1 MVTEILAQITGG
13 NFCAGIY
20 LVDDR
25 VTEAAPIV
33 ARMKGWTRD
42 RVRQYCSEKG
52 WRTRRDLFYDSW
64 RVISEQSLHKKK
76 ARLFRTGNILA
87 FLTPCRWAGSHE
99 QFFGVR

>member
-25 VTEAAPIV
+25 VVEAAPIV

-42 RVRQYCSEKG
+42 RVRQYRSEKG
-52 WRTRRDLFYDSW
+52 WRHR
-64 RVISEQSLHKKK
+64 
-76 ARLFRTGNILA
+76 
-87 FLTPCRWAGSHE
+87 
-99 QFFGVR
+99 